1 VACACADSDLSF
13 FLLILSCVLPSRGDQ
28 NMTILASFVAPR
40 QLAFVRP
47 DSMGTTSSVG
57 MGLALA
63 NNTVV
68 AVGRGVVAAASPSG
82 RGGWEYGICRLTGP
96 APPAAAPVV
105 GRRDK
110 RRSKGRP
117 SNRITSG
124 GGDCGGG
131 GGEGRGHDDETITFV
146 IYGRSA
152 AMELPR
158 NWDPTCSPKRRRVG

>member
-1 VACACADSDLSF
+1 MF
-13 FLLILSCVLPSRGDQ
+13 SCVLPSRGDQ
-28 NMTILASFVAPR
+28 NMTILASFGAPR

-47 DSMGTTSSVG
+47 DSTGATTSSVG

-68 AVGRGVVAAASPSG
+68 AVGRGVVVAAASAASPSG
-82 RGGWEYGICRLTGP
+82 QGMWEYGICHLAGP
-96 APPAAAPVV
+96 PPPPAVAARVV

-110 RRSKGRP
+110 RQSKGRP
-117 SNRITSG
+117 SSRIPSG
-124 GGDCGGG
+124 GGDGGG
-131 GGEGRGHDDETITFV
+131 DGGEDGGHDDETITFV

-158 NWDPTCSPKRRRVG
+158 NWDPTRPPKRRRVG

>member
-1 VACACADSDLSF
+1 
-13 FLLILSCVLPSRGDQ
+13 
-28 NMTILASFVAPR
+28 MTILASFGAPR

-47 DSMGTTSSVG
+47 DSTAMSSSVD

-68 AVGRGVVAAASPSG
+68 AVGRGVVAAAAAASPSG
-82 RGGWEYGICRLTGP
+82 RGMREYGICHLAGP
-96 APPAAAPVV
+96 EPPPAAAARVV

-117 SNRITSG
+117 SNRIASG
-124 GGDCGGG
+124 GGDG
-131 GGEGRGHDDETITFV
+131 GGEDRGHDDETITFV

-152 AMELPR
+152 AMEMPGS
-158 NWDPTCSPKRRRVG
+158 WDPACSPKRRRVG